1 MKFSHHTTRR
11 LSVALTMGGLAALGL
26 LLYSPIFGQFS
37 RDLITQPIDES
48 KLVTVYR
55 STRFEATP
63 LNDRGPVPDSF
74 PLPHMLLQLKRSPT
88 MEAELAQYIET
99 LTDKKSPNFRKWIS
113 AQEIGEKYGP
123 TQDDLATITTWLQSH
138 GLTVNG
144 IQPNRMVI
152 DVSATAATLRSAFHT
167 QVDFLNVNGVQHF
180 ANMTNPK
187 FPAALLPV
195 VVGLVQI
202 HDFAPDMHKV
212 PYSPNYYVSATLN
225 PLVPADF
232 ETIYNINPL
241 FRQGYHGEGQT
252 ITIVEDSDTY
262 KTDVAVY
269 RSTFLSK
276 YTGTVTTT
284 HPTGSNTCTDP
295 GTNAA
300 DGEAD
305 LDGEVASAM
314 APNATIVIAA
324 CADTT
329 TFGGLLALENL
340 VNSVTPPSIVS
351 MSYGVCEAA
360 NYLPSNIAFSSA
372 FQTAAAAG
380 SSIFVSTGDAGSS
393 QCAGDFTNGTLY
405 AYPGI
410 GITGWGE
417 SIYNVSVGGTD
428 YEDVYNANKPANGGL
443 PTTTYFASTNTP
455 TDGSAKSYVPEIP
468 WNDSCA
474 GYLIYN
480 YEGYTASAGSGGFC
494 NSTLAKTNNAFLSTG
509 AAAGGPSACATG
521 GTNTDQTSYLEVADS
536 CTGYAKPS
544 WQAGTFGNPADGVR
558 DVPDVSMF
566 ASNGFWGHYAVVC
579 FSDTTEGGTS
589 CAGAP
594 STWSGFGGTSVA
606 TPLMASV
613 QALVNQY
620 QNLNRIG
627 NPNPT
632 YYAIAKAQYANTGT
646 ACYSVNLP
654 GRRGLETSCAFQ
666 DITQGDNNVDC
677 RANGTQ
683 VVNCYLPTTGT
694 TVQGAI
700 STQPLNQGTVTSGG
714 TGYTSAPT
722 CTLAAPSNLNQY
734 ISPQNTVIY
743 AGGSQAACTATIAT
757 TASPATGSL
766 TIAGTPS
773 AAFAGVTVTVGA
785 TTYTFETTLTAP
797 NQVLLYTSGSSTS
810 TKKTDTAKNLEAV
823 INNNSSQ
830 CTGGSGCIYTGQTA
844 NSAATATESSNV
856 VSLTASTAGTAGNFA
871 LGSSNTADVTFS
883 GGSNGQNPGY
893 VNSITITNGGQGYA
907 GGTACALTGGGG
919 SGATCVAAATTTT
932 AAPSYQPAWGATP
945 GWDFAT
951 GLGSVNA
958 YNLAIN
964 PAW

>member
-1 MKFSHHTTRR
+1 MNLSHITIRR
-11 LSVALTMGGLAALGL
+11 LSIALTMGAVAALGL
-26 LLYSPIFGQFS
+26 LIYAPLSGQFS
-37 RDLITQPIDES
+37 RDLITQPVDES
-48 KLVTVYR
+48 QLVTVYR

-63 LNDRGPVPDSF
+63 QNDRGPVPDTF
-74 PLPHMLLQLKRSPT
+74 PLPHMLLQLKRSKA
-88 MEAELAQYIET
+88 MEAELSQYIET
-99 LTDKKSPNFRKWIS
+99 LTDKTSPNFHKWLT
-113 AQEIGEKYGP
+113 AKQIGDDYGP
-123 TQDDLATITTWLQSH
+123 SENDLATLTSWLQSK
-138 GLTVNG
+138 GFTVNG
-144 IQPNRMVI
+144 VQPNRMVMDI
-152 DVSATAATLRSAFHT
+152 SGTAATLRNAFHT
-167 QVDFLNVNGVQHF
+167 QVDYLDVNGVQHF

-187 FPAALLPV
+187 FPAALLPA

-212 PYSPNYYVSATLN
+212 PVSPNYYVSSTLN

-232 ETIYNINPL
+232 ETIYNVNPL
-241 FRQGYHGEGQT
+241 FRQGILGQGQT

-262 KTDVAVY
+262 ANDTTVY
-269 RSTFLSK
+269 RNTFLGK
-276 YTGTVTTT
+276 YSGTTT
-284 HPTGSNTCTDP
+284 TIHPTGSNACTDP
-295 GTNAA
+295 GANGA

-305 LDGEVASAM
+305 LDVEMAAAM
-314 APNATIVIAA
+314 APNAALVVAA

-340 VNSVTPPSIVS
+340 VNAGNPPSIVS

-360 NYLPSNIAFSSA
+360 NYLPSNVAFSSA

-393 QCAGDFTNGTLY
+393 QCAGDFTGGTAY

-410 GITGWGE
+410 GVTGWGE

-443 PTTTYFASTNTP
+443 PSTTYFGTTNTP

-480 YEGYTASAGSGGFC
+480 YKGYTASAGTSGFC
-494 NSTLAKTNNAFLSTG
+494 NSTIAKTNNAFLSTA

-521 GTNTDQTSYLEVADS
+521 GTSTDQSSYLEVADS
-536 CTGYAKPS
+536 CVGYAKPT
-544 WQAGTFGNPADGVR
+544 WQSGTPGNPADGVR
-558 DVPDVSMF
+558 DIPDVSMF

-594 STWSGFGGTSVA
+594 STWAGFGGTSVA
-606 TPLMASV
+606 TPLMAGI

-620 QNLNRIG
+620 QGLNKIG
-627 NPNPT
+627 NPNPI
-632 YYAIAKAQYANTGT
+632 YYQIAKAQYASTGT
-646 ACYSVNLP
+646 SCYSVNLP
-654 GRRGLETSCAFQ
+654 ARRGLQSSCAFQ

-677 RANGTQ
+677 RRNGTSHE
-683 VVNCYLPTTGT
+683 VNCYLPNAGT

-700 STQPLNQGTVTSGG
+700 STQVLNQGTVTAGG
-714 TGYTSAPT
+714 SGYTSAPA
-722 CTLAAPSNLNQY
+722 CTLAAPTNLNQY
-734 ISPQNTVIY
+734 LSPQGTVIY
-743 AGGSQAACTATIAT
+743 AGGTQATCTATI
-757 TASPATGSL
+757 S
-766 TIAGTPS
+766 AGKVS
-773 AAFAGVTVTVGA
+773 A
-785 TTYTFETTLTAP
+785 
-797 NQVLLYTSGSSTS
+797 
-810 TKKTDTAKNLEAV
+810 
-823 INNNSSQ
+823 
-830 CTGGSGCIYTGQTA
+830 
-844 NSAATATESSNV
+844 
-856 VSLTASTAGTAGNFA
+856 
-871 LGSSNTADVTFS
+871 
-883 GGSNGQNPGY
+883 
-893 VNSITITNGGQGYA
+893 ITIVNGGQGYA
-907 GGTACALTGGGG
+907 GGTACTLTGGGG
-919 SGATCVAAATTTT
+919 SGATCVAATTVATL
-932 AAPSYQPAWGATP
+932 APAYQPAWGATP